1 MMKSKVIGSW
11 NLHDQSKS
19 LNLDFFIL
27 YSSISS
33 LIGSHKLAHYSAA
46 NGFLDGLA
54 TYRHS
59 LNLPA
64 QSINWG
70 PWEQGGMVN
79 NISGTKQVADSGF
92 SLIGPTEGVAYLE
105 QVIANPETH
114 QVAVIKADWD
124 RVKNIYSSRSEQA
137 VFEFLISETDEL
149 KETTTPVLRNSLEA
163 QPAWSRVDILTEY
176 LSTHVCALLEIEDR
190 ENIDIKRGFFD
201 MGMDSLMAVELR
213 TKLERQLAYPLPPS
227 TVFDFPSIEQL
238 ATHILS
244 LLFGDAKTEAQ
255 IPLQEEVIRSTTPSI
270 EPSQIDGMSDAEI
283 SALIDGE
290 LSSLSAQKE
299 QK

>member
-1 MMKSKVIGSW
+1 M
-11 NLHDQSKS
+11 
-19 LNLDFFIL
+19 
-27 YSSISS
+27 SSMLEVKNIQVAYGKIIAVKDVSIDVKQGEIVT
-33 LIGSHKLAHYSAA
+33 LIGS
-46 NGFLDGLA
+46 NEG
-54 TYRHS
+54 
-59 LNLPA
+59 
-64 QSINWG
+64 
-70 PWEQGGMVN
+70 
-79 NISGTKQVADSGF
+79 AD
-92 SLIGPTEGVAYLE
+92 YLE

-114 QVAVIKADWD
+114 QVAAIKADWD

-137 VFEFLISETDEL
+137 IFEFLISETDEF
-149 KETTTPVLRNSLEA
+149 KEAATPDLRNSLEA
-163 QPAWSRVDILTEY
+163 QPAWSRADILTDY

-238 ATHILS
+238 ANHILS
-244 LLFGDAKTEAQ
+244 LLFGEGKTEAHV
-255 IPLQEEVIRSTTPSI
+255 PLQEEVIHNTTPSI